1 MHLCL
6 LFVAGNSGSQKQSA
20 FLNLFLNGGEG
31 GVGGLRGEGTCQKS
45 LKVQEQNSYFSQL
58 FIRDCMNPFYHGEGN

>member
-1 MHLCL
+1 MAKGVSAARQGPHTHCREL
-6 LFVAGNSGSQKQSA
+6 GNVT
-20 FLNLFLNGGEG
+20 
-31 GVGGLRGEGTCQKS
+31 GVGGEGTCHKS